1 MNIKSAVAISL
12 SVLMVLGVT
21 VASSGNAY
29 AHTFS
34 GDESAS
40 FLATVE
46 VIKVH
51 LQLAQKDFGT
61 NATMAAEHVHH
72 AREHL
77 TADTIKEITERN
89 KRLGTE
95 LPGSLEDLH
104 GSLESGNAT
113 AAAVNEQVARINDLL
128 SETVTVRIEN
138 SQLTNSTV
146 QGTMFADLIDE
157 VLESY
162 NGAFGV
168 EEEDHEHN
176 NSTTPTEEDFETLTT
191 FELMEKYPS
200 LSDDGTTMDNA
211 TIVNMMDYESAQA
224 LAARAQELFNTKLKA
239 MAEANATQAVIDLDA
254 GLKHLKQAIDGK
266 APHDEVDTIVHS
278 EIHPNIQKAF
288 NLQVIPEFP
297 YPILAAILGISS
309 IVIYSQIRR
318 IKRLQ

>member
-1 MNIKSAVAISL
+1 MNNKAILAISL

-29 AHTFS
+29 AHDLI
-34 GDESAS
+34 GDGSAS

-77 TADTIKEITERN
+77 TDDTIKEITERN
-89 KRLGTE
+89 QRLGTE
-95 LPGSLEDLH
+95 LPSSLEALH
-104 GSLESGNAT
+104 ESMESGTT
-113 AAAVNEQVARINDLL
+113 AANVNEQVARINDLL
-128 SETVTVRIEN
+128 SETVTVRVEN

-146 QGTMFADLIDE
+146 QGIMFADLIDE

-162 NGAFGV
+162 SGAFGAG
-168 EEEDHEHN
+168 DAQD
-176 NSTTPTEEDFETLTT
+176 NSTQPTEEDFENLTT
-191 FELMEKYPS
+191 FELFEKYPS
-200 LSDDGTTMDNA
+200 LSDEDTAMHNE
-211 TIVNMMDYESAQA
+211 TIVNMVEYDSAQA

-239 MAEANATQAVIDLDA
+239 MVEANATQAVSDLDA
-254 GLKHLKQAIDGK
+254 GLKHLKQAVDEK
-266 APHDEVDTIVHS
+266 APHDDVDTIVHS

-288 NLQVIPEFP
+288 NLQIIPEFP
-297 YPILAAILGISS
+297 FPLLAAILGISS
-309 IVIYSQIRR
+309 VVVYSQIRR
-318 IKRLQ
+318 IKRIQ